1 MEHGVTAIG
10 LGFVWWFGGPPTP
23 FGWVIVVLSL
33 FILTLLAFGMTRWA
47 LAGTAWAFWE
57 PSYSAD
63 KIESLRAAATS
74 LRDILWGLN
83 VPDADARLQ
92 AFRTVGEDFIY
103 EQPFK
108 SLLPR
113 IERNATR
120 MRIMAALPPAGPQ
133 APDPAAFTQC
143 MQDGHAAVE
152 DLMRLTAKWV
162 NRDRGQTTPSAPTA
176 SNRGKQAYLNRIAEL
191 RQKVAALRVEMEKTE
206 ARNKPPEKWAG
217 EFHALEN
224 EIAQNIEAFATPAEA
239 AIYRTRGNVIRRMG
253 PGLPAHQLYI
263 DLCIHDLDYLRDFV
277 KAYSRKDI

>member
-1 MEHGVTAIG
+1 MHIKDWLPDARELRHAPALIGLEKLTTLLWSMAVTAIG

-152 DLMRLTAKWV
+152 DLMP
-162 NRDRGQTTPSAPTA
+162 RGQMGES
-176 SNRGKQAYLNRIAEL
+176 
-191 RQKVAALRVEMEKTE
+191 RQGA
-206 ARNKPPEKWAG
+206 
-217 EFHALEN
+217 
-224 EIAQNIEAFATPAEA
+224 
-239 AIYRTRGNVIRRMG
+239 
-253 PGLPAHQLYI
+253 
-263 DLCIHDLDYLRDFV
+263 DYTKRSDC
-277 KAYSRKDI
+277 K